1 MAETAIE
8 KNMRVLGISRA
19 EAEAL
24 VAYDKAVDKGEK
36 TEYDLTAEQKAVE
49 KKMRQADRTPTAYK
63 FTKRERK
70 KNTVKADII
79 AKIFTF
85 LVENVAENAE
95 ITNEERQIAFKLGE
109 NDYELTLI
117 QKRKPK

>member
-1 MAETAIE
+1 MAETVIE

-36 TEYDLTAEQKAVE
+36 TEYDLTDAQKAVE
-49 KKMRQADRTPTAYK
+49 KKMRQADRTPTTYK